1 MSKEYDALMEHHPIY
16 GKMLGRWRFLMNSFM
31 GGEKYKKNGYLTRY
45 AYESEIDYEERLRQ
59 TPLDN
64 QCRSIINVYNAFLFR
79 EPCEREFGS
88 IETDPSLEPFLKD
101 ADLDGRSLNSFMKEA
116 STYSSIFGHCW
127 IVLAKPNS
135 NARTRAEELEQEI
148 RPYVNMITP
157 LNVLNW
163 EWSRS
168 ASGYYYLSYLK
179 YIEDSEYE
187 NFTTIKE
194 WTEDE
199 IKTHI
204 IDEEGKEVRET
215 MVEPNQLA
223 RIPAIPV
230 YSQRSPYRGIG
241 ISDIEDIADHQRKIF
256 NELSEVE
263 QAIRINGH
271 PSLVK
276 TAEVEASAG
285 AGAIIQMPENM
296 DPGLKPYMLAVA
308 TDTSSIYE
316 SIQQSVDAIDRMAN
330 TGAVRAKSTRTMSGV
345 AMEVEFSMLNSRLS
359 EKADNLELAEE
370 HLWRI
375 WAQYQGKSWDGEINY
390 PDSFAIHDTD
400 RDFVNLEVAKKTI
413 TDPRVARVIDERIL
427 ELLDEDY
434 EEILGD
440 DDEMEHPVTT
450 TADRSSHIQEM
461 IMQGYTDEQILALH
475 GEITQDDINQAKQ
488 QLLDTGSES

>member
-16 GKMLGRWRFLMNSFM
+16 GKMLGRWRFLLNSFM

-79 EPCEREFGS
+79 EPCERDYGS
-88 IETDPSLEPFLKD
+88 LESDPSLKPFLKD
-101 ADLDGRSLNSFMKEA
+101 ADLDGRSLDSFMKEV
-116 STYSSIFGHCW
+116 STYSSVFGHCW
-127 IVLAKPNS
+127 VVLAKPNS
-135 NARTRAEELEQEI
+135 NARTRAEELQQEI
-148 RPYVNMITP
+148 RPYVNLVTP
-157 LNVLNW
+157 LNVLDWGW
-163 EWSRS
+163 ERS
-168 ASGYYYLSYLK
+168 ASGYHYLSYLK

-187 NFTTIKE
+187 NFTVIKE
-194 WTEDE
+194 WTEVD

-215 MVEPNQLA
+215 MVEPNQLG

-241 ISDIEDIADHQRKIF
+241 ISDIEDIADHQKKIF

-296 DPGLKPYMLAVA
+296 DPGLKPYMLAVS
-308 TDTSSIYE
+308 TNTSAIYE
-316 SIQQSVDAIDRMAN
+316 SIQESVDAIDRMAN
-330 TGAVRAKSTRTMSGV
+330 TGAVRAKSAKTMSGV

-370 HLWRI
+370 HLWRL
-375 WAQYQGKSWDGEINY
+375 WAQYQGKSWDGEVDY
-390 PDSFAIHDTD
+390 PDSFAIHDID
-400 RDFVNLEVAKKTI
+400 RDFENLLKAKNASTNPIVANY
-413 TDPRVARVIDERIL
+413 IDHEIL
-427 ELLDEDY
+427 ELLGENAD
-434 EEILGD
+434 EILPEPVGSQ
-440 DDEMEHPVTT
+440 DEEAEFAPHEMVSPTGEVIVATT
-450 TADRSSHIQEM
+450 YQQHLELAA
-461 IMQGYTDEQILALH
+461 QGYTH
-475 GEITQDDINQAKQ
+475 TQ
-488 QLLDTGSES
+488 

>member
-1 MSKEYDALMEHHPIY
+1 MSKEYDDLKQHHPIY
-16 GKMLGRWRFLMNSFM
+16 GKMLGRWRFLLNSFM

-79 EPCEREFGS
+79 EPCERDYGS
-88 IETDPSLEPFLKD
+88 IDSDPSLKPFLKD
-101 ADLDGRSLNSFMKEA
+101 ADLDGRSLDNFMKEV

-127 IVLAKPNS
+127 MIVAKPNS
-135 NARTRAEELEQEI
+135 NARTRAEELQQEI
-148 RPYVNMITP
+148 RPYLNLVTP
-157 LNVLNW
+157 INVLDW
-163 EWSRS
+163 EWKRS
-168 ASGYYYLSYLK
+168 ISGYHYLSYIK

-187 NFTTIKE
+187 NFTVIKE

-204 IDEEGKEVRET
+204 VDEEGKEIRET
-215 MVEPNQLA
+215 IVDQNQLG

-230 YSQRSPYRGIG
+230 YSHRSPYRGIG
-241 ISDIEDIADHQRKIF
+241 ISDIEDIADHQKKIF

-296 DPGLKPYMLAVA
+296 DPGLKPYMLAVSTNTTA
-308 TDTSSIYE
+308 IYE
-316 SIQQSVDAIDRMAN
+316 SIQNSVDAIDRMAN

-370 HLWRI
+370 HMWRI
-375 WAQYQGKSWDGEINY
+375 WAQYQGKAWDGEVDY
-390 PDSFAIHDTD
+390 PNSFAIHDID
-400 RDFVNLEVAKKTI
+400 REFENLVKAKNASTNPIVANY
-413 TDPRVARVIDERIL
+413 IDHEIL
-427 ELLDEDY
+427 ELLGEDAD
-434 EEILGD
+434 EILPEEYPSE
-440 DDEMEHPVTT
+440 DDEFEPHIMISPDGEQRTAMSEAEH
-450 TADRSSHIQEM
+450 
-461 IMQGYTDEQILALH
+461 LALTAQGWTH
-475 GEITQDDINQAKQ
+475 Q
-488 QLLDTGSES
+488 Q